1 MRKEK
6 IEVKAEAAIEIE
18 KREEIGG
25 KKETLEM
32 KGDMIEEMTEER
44 TEEMIEEMI
53 EEMKEVVD
61 MKIEEKTLGDRE
73 MRGKS
78 SVILEEGLLGE
89 VQEMTGM
96 IIEIE
101 GEEIP
106 PEKVIKVTEEKM
118 IAGSHHE

>member
-32 KGDMIEEMTEER
+32 KGDMIKEMTEER

-53 EEMKEVVD
+53 EGVD